1 MTALSEN
8 RTTNSPFLQV
18 TGHLFPTL
26 SGPAPALLRV
36 PLCLFD
42 RWPGR
47 KPLDDF
53 GCPVFDVGGRDFL
66 TLLFSRLSHHTTVQL
81 ANSRRINQ
89 PPPFPAAQ
97 RMWMISA
104 HYCFKSFSCNTYES
118 PCTCCKQKTHG
129 LAKLFRV
136 TGSKNSGRK

>member
-18 TGHLFPTL
+18 TGHLFAT
-26 SGPAPALLRV
+26 AFLRV

-53 GCPVFDVGGRDFL
+53 GCPVLDVGGRDFL
-66 TLLFSRLSHHTTVQL
+66 TLLFSRSSHHTNHSPALITVQL
-81 ANSRRINQ
+81 SNSHRINQ
-89 PPPFPAAQ
+89 PPLFPAA
-97 RMWMISA
+97 
-104 HYCFKSFSCNTYES
+104 
-118 PCTCCKQKTHG
+118 
-129 LAKLFRV
+129 
-136 TGSKNSGRK
+136 GSKNHGSQIK